1 VEAFSKEIVMEIGK
15 LPNRLLEE
23 IIISNINTR
32 RKEVVERAGIGKD
45 CAVIDYG
52 ENYCVISSDPITGAS
67 KNIGKIAV
75 NVACNDIGAAGAEP
89 NALLM
94 TILAPK
100 GTKQEEIER
109 IMQEANEAA
118 DDINVEIVGG
128 HTEVTDAVNKMVLSL
143 TALGIKEKNRV
154 TDPIKAGDVV
164 LVSKEIGIEGT
175 SIIYSENKD
184 KLIKELFE
192 KRDLSFK
199 KVENYINKLSV
210 VKEGVICGK
219 LGSKYMHD
227 ITEGGVFGALWE
239 ASKAN
244 EIGLIIE
251 EDKIP
256 ISKETKEICSY
267 FNINPFKLISS
278 GSMLVIT
285 DRKSGNKMIE
295 ELKKEGINL
304 QIIGEVVDNKTCT
317 VKSNDKTYVIDE
329 PESDELYKVVTK

>member
-1 VEAFSKEIVMEIGK
+1 MDIGK
-15 LPNRLLEE
+15 LPNKLLEE
-23 IIISNINTR
+23 IIISNLKTR
-32 RKEVVERAGIGKD
+32 RSEVIERAGVGKD
-45 CAVIDYG
+45 CAVIDY
-52 ENYCVISSDPITGAS
+52 EDKYCVISSDPITGAS

-100 GTKQEEIER
+100 GTKQYEIER
-109 IMQEANEAA
+109 IMKEANEAA
-118 DDINVEIVGG
+118 DIINVEIVGG
-128 HTEVTDAVNKMVLSL
+128 HTEITDAVNKLVLSL
-143 TALGIKEKNRV
+143 TALGMKDKDRIA
-154 TDPIKAGDVV
+154 DPVKQGDVV
-164 LVSKEIGIEGT
+164 LLSKEIGIEGT

-184 KLIKELFE
+184 ELIKELFDR
-192 KRDLSFK
+192 KNLSFK
-199 KVENYINKLSV
+199 KVENYINQLSV

-239 ASKAN
+239 ACKAN
-244 EIGLIIE
+244 EIGLIVE

-267 FNINPFKLISS
+267 FNINPFRLISS

-317 VKSNDKTYVIDE
+317 MKFNDKTYIIDE

>member
-1 VEAFSKEIVMEIGK
+1 MEIGK
-15 LPNRLLEE
+15 LPNKLLEE

-32 RKEVVERAGIGKD
+32 RKEVVERAGVGKD

-109 IMQEANEAA
+109 IMKEANEAA
-118 DDINVEIVGG
+118 DNINVEIVGG

-143 TALGIKEKNRV
+143 TALGIKEKNQRN
-154 TDPIKAGDVV
+154 DPIKTGDVV
-164 LVSKEIGIEGT
+164 LASKEVGIEGT
-175 SIIYSENKD
+175 SIIYTENKD
-184 KLIKELFE
+184 ELDKKLFNNEGLSSEKIK
-192 KRDLSFK
+192 
-199 KVENYINKLSV
+199 NYINLLSV

-239 ASKAN
+239 ACKAN
-244 EIGLIIE
+244 EIGLIVE

-256 ISKETKEICSY
+256 LSKETKEICSY
-267 FNINPFKLISS
+267 FNINPFRLISS

-285 DRKSGNKMIE
+285 DRDSGSKMIE
-295 ELKKEGINL
+295 ELEKEGINL
-304 QIIGEVVDNKTCT
+304 QIIGEVVDNKSCI
-317 VKSNDKTYVIDE
+317 VKLNDKTYIIDE